1 MKVKVMFLL
10 NMPVRLTIF
19 AAAFLPALALQA
31 SAKPVDAK
39 PLVMAVISEGSRS
52 DYEQKWQPLLTEQ
65 LKSCSA
71 CTVKN
76 ITPYTPEGN
85 LDETALPVA
94 IEQAPKDSTQFLFLN
109 WNAISNVN
117 NKQVAEALK
126 KLTATGYLV
135 IAKAGI
141 AKATEPTMPLSR
153 TVNGQVPDIVI
164 IGELT
169 EKERLLARSYFGP
182 EMLTAL
188 KPPKDYIGQG
198 YSSLFFVSKLA
209 TSWNRK
215 SASADW
221 LSSFKSTK
229 TRSRKIWPDL
239 GDFFGR

>member
-1 MKVKVMFLL
+1 
-10 NMPVRLTIF
+10 
-19 AAAFLPALALQA
+19 
-31 SAKPVDAK
+31 
-39 PLVMAVISEGSRS
+39 
-52 DYEQKWQPLLTEQ
+52 
-65 LKSCSA
+65 
-71 CTVKN
+71 
-76 ITPYTPEGN
+76 
-85 LDETALPVA
+85 
-94 IEQAPKDSTQFLFLN
+94 
-109 WNAISNVN
+109 
-117 NKQVAEALK
+117 
-126 KLTATGYLV
+126 
-135 IAKAGI
+135 
-141 AKATEPTMPLSR
+141 MPLSR

-188 KPPKDYIGQG
+188 KPPKDYVGQG

-229 TRSRKIWPDL
+229 SRSRKIWPDL